1 MNEDPLPN
9 AQTVYQVVVDG
20 KLDERWSGW
29 FGGLAVTVTVASDS
43 SPITRL
49 TASVSDQ
56 AALRGILSKL
66 WDLNLSVRSVSR
78 IEPGAAGGEARSA
91 CPEGSRSDGL

>member
-29 FGGLAVTVTVASDS
+29 FGGLAVTVTIASDG
-43 SPITRL
+43 SPVTRL
-49 TASVSDQ
+49 TASVPDQ
-56 AALRGILSKL
+56 ATLRGILSKI

-78 IEPGAAGGEARSA
+78 IEPDSAGGETRSA
-91 CPEGSRSDGL
+91 CPEGSKSDEL

>member
-29 FGGLAVTVTVASDS
+29 FGGLAVTVTVASDG
-43 SPITRL
+43 SPVTRL
-49 TASVSDQ
+49 TASVPDQ

-91 CPEGSRSDGL
+91 CPEGSKPDEL